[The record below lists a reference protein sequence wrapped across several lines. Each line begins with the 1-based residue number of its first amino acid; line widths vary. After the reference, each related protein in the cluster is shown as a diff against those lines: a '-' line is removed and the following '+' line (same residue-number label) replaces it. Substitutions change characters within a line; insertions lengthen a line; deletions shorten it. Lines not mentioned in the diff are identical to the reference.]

1 MGKKAGTRSRAG
13 NVQDRP
19 GTSCHQDC
27 HQTSRTV
34 AKGLRRQF
42 EEACTSQKWN
52 HMSIVIIT
60 AKGWTTSAT
69 LQSMS

>member
-19 GTSCHQDC
+19 GTSCQQDC
-27 HQTSRTV
+27 HQTRRTV

-42 EEACTSQKWN
+42 EEACTGQKWN
-52 HMSIVIIT
+52 HVS
-60 AKGWTTSAT
+60 K
-69 LQSMS
+69 